1 MPAFCAPAPLLL
13 QQLLPL
19 TPHATAINWGGPIT
33 LHCPSLPSTS
43 LCWAAQADMLS
54 LLLPLRRS
62 VLAAHFC
69 PPSSRSAR
77 RPSSSLLQPHDF
89 RLPLITPLDCPQ
101 LPATLRPGADLVP
114 IPFCCSSTWTLGCGG
129 KVMEG
134 ARPGCAIAAQQRVLA
149 FRPSSSSLERL
160 AGVLCCLDLSLPL
173 GAIRRARF
181 DDLSRSEY
189 NYPPRFLSA
198 WGKRPYRPSRLT
210 SPLPSVCLFAGASS
224 LLPRRSSPASSAS
237 ERSSCLSCWRNC
249 RPSRSH
255 TGQADDPRQLTR
267 WPRITILSTRSSEA
281 TVSCAAASSTLARAR
296 ASSALSVACTFALA
310 IASRCTTQM
319 REGLVLHICDH
330 G

>member
-1 MPAFCAPAPLLL
+1 M
-13 QQLLPL
+13 
-19 TPHATAINWGGPIT
+19 
-33 LHCPSLPSTS
+33 
-43 LCWAAQADMLS
+43 MS

-224 LLPRRSSPASSAS
+224 LLPRLSSPTATHPCGAHA
-237 ERSSCLSCWRNC
+237 RV
-249 RPSRSH
+249 
-255 TGQADDPRQLTR
+255 TGAVAGR
-267 WPRITILSTRSSEA
+267 SEA
-281 TVSCAAASSTLARAR
+281 T
-296 ASSALSVACTFALA
+296 
-310 IASRCTTQM
+310 ASRCTPQFCHSASQPSLPCAH
-319 REGLVLHICDH
+319 RCDRGLQAMQRPDSRSAALARHLH
-330 G
+330 